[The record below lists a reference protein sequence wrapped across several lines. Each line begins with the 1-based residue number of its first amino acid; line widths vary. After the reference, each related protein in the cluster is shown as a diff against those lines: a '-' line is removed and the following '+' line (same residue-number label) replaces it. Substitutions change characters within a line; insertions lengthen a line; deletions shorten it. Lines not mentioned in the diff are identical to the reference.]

1 MFTGTIAAIIHG
13 VGLPLLMVVFGET
26 TDAFSSE
33 FITREIAR
41 DVANVSVNNVSVN
54 NVNCTELNN
63 ICNTTERE
71 QCGFLVDNSLCAT
84 GDDLIEDI
92 NRLVIYYCA
101 LGVVIFIAGWL
112 HTSLFQYAC
121 ERQLQVIRRSFFRS
135 VLRQEIG
142 WFDVNSVG
150 ELNSRLNE

>member
-1 MFTGTIAAIIHG
+1 MLFGAIAAITHG

-26 TDAFSSE
+26 TDAFSNE

-41 DVANVSVNNVSVN
+41 GLNISYNVSAN
-54 NVNCTELNN
+54 NVNCTQLNG
-63 ICNTTERE
+63 ICSTNETE
-71 QCGFLVDNSLCAT
+71 QCGFLVDDSLCAT
-84 GDDLIEDI
+84 GDDLINDI

-112 HTSLFQYAC
+112 HVSLFQYAC
-121 ERQLQVIRRSFFRS
+121 ERQLQIIRRRFFSS